1 MSIQYNSVVPWGRSY
16 DEYVH
21 MFNLTEDDLKKKML
35 GCGDGP
41 ASFNFELTQKGG
53 NIVSIDPIYQMSKN
67 EIKQRI
73 NETYQDVI
81 NQTKSNLKQFNWASI
96 KNIEELTKIRLNSMN
111 KFLDD
116 FESGLLQKRYIFAK
130 LPELPFSD
138 NQFDLSLSSHFLF
151 LYSDNL
157 NFDFHLKSIKE
168 MLRVSKEARIF
179 PIMDL
184 NSKVSPYLEKIQIE
198 LDKEKIRSEIVKVNY
213 EFQKG
218 ANQMLKIQ
226 KL

>member
-1 MSIQYNSVVPWGRSY
+1 MSIQYKSVVPWGRSY
-16 DEYVH
+16 DEYVQ
-21 MFNLTEDDLKKKML
+21 MFNLTVDDLKKKIL

-67 EIKQRI
+67 EIKKRI
-73 NETYQDVI
+73 DETYQDVI
-81 NQTKSNLKQFNWASI
+81 NQTKSNLNKFNWTRI
-96 KNIEELTKIRLNSMN
+96 KNIEELAKIRLDSMN

-116 FESGLLQKRYIFAK
+116 FELGLLQRRYIFAE

-157 NFDFHLKSIKE
+157 SFDFHLKSIKE
-168 MLRVSKEARIF
+168 MLCVSKEVRIF
-179 PIMDL
+179 PVLDL
-184 NSKVSPYLEKIQIE
+184 NSQISPYVEKIQME
-198 LDKEKIRSEIVKVNY
+198 LDKEGFHSEIVKVNY

-218 ANQMLKIQ
+218 ANQMLKT
-226 KL
+226 KK

>member
-1 MSIQYNSVVPWGRSY
+1 MNIQYKSVVPWGRSY
-16 DEYVH
+16 DEYIH
-21 MFNLTEDDLKKKML
+21 MFNLTESDLKKNIL

-53 NIVSIDPIYQMSKN
+53 NVISIDPIYQMSKN
-67 EIKQRI
+67 EIKKRI
-73 NETYQDVI
+73 DETYQDVI
-81 NQTKSNLKQFNWASI
+81 NQTKLNLEKFNWTNI
-96 KNIEELTKIRLNSMN
+96 KSIEELAKIRLDSMN

-116 FESGLLQKRYIFAK
+116 FELGLLQKRYIFAE

-157 NFDFHLKSIKE
+157 SFDFHLKSIKE

-179 PIMDL
+179 PILDL
-184 NSKVSPYLEKIQIE
+184 NSKVSPYVEKIQME
-198 LDKEKIRSEIVKVNY
+198 LDKEGIHLEIVKVNY

-218 ANQMLKIQ
+218 ASQMLKIQ
-226 KL
+226 KS